1 MAASYVAGFF
11 LPLGL
16 EQEGHRGP
24 CRWRIEKMR
33 TDFQREETIMLV
45 PTSTKSDNQI
55 DKTVRRLD
63 DFPELLHALR
73 DGDLLTGRLFCAQL
87 FDCAGRINHL
97 GELKTEKKAN

>member
-1 MAASYVAGFF
+1 
-11 LPLGL
+11 
-16 EQEGHRGP
+16 
-24 CRWRIEKMR
+24 
-33 TDFQREETIMLV
+33 MLI
-45 PTSTKSDNQI
+45 PTGMNSENQI

-97 GELKTEKKAN
+97 GEVKAERKAN

>member
-1 MAASYVAGFF
+1 
-11 LPLGL
+11 
-16 EQEGHRGP
+16 
-24 CRWRIEKMR
+24 
-33 TDFQREETIMLV
+33 MLT
-45 PTSTKSDNQI
+45 PTGINSENQI

-97 GELKTEKKAN
+97 GEVKAERKAN